1 MKVLL
6 IEDDVAVAQFVAEE
20 LIRAGHECDISSD
33 GSEGLLAAATQCWD
47 VLIVDRMLPK
57 IDGLSVIEALRARGD
72 YTPVLILSALGE
84 VDDRVKGLQIGAD
97 DYLVKPFASNELTAR
112 LEAICRRVGAN
123 RSEYKTT
130 LEFADVV
137 IDLMSHKVTRGSR
150 DVSLQPREYR
160 LLEYLMSN
168 SEQIV
173 TRSMLLESVWG
184 YHFDPQTNVID
195 GHISRLR
202 QKIDKDFDMPLVHTV
217 RGGGYRFGY

>member
-1 MKVLL
+1 
-6 IEDDVAVAQFVAEE
+6 
-20 LIRAGHECDISSD
+20 
-33 GSEGLLAAATQCWD
+33 
-47 VLIVDRMLPK
+47 MLPK